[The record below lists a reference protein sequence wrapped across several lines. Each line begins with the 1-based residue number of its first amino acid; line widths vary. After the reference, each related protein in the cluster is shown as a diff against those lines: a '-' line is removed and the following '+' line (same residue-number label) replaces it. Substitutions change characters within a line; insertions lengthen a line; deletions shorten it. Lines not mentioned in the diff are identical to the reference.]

1 VQDEPV
7 PDPDVERTV
16 HSTINEDS
24 FAALRLRAS
33 SPA

>member
-1 VQDEPV
+1 VEDEPI
-7 PDPDVERTV
+7 PDPDVERIV

-24 FAALRLRAS
+24 LSALRLRAS